1 MSNLNRLIVAGCS
14 NTYGEGLPDCCE
26 RGTQASI
33 LGWPNQLA
41 TLMGISTVIN
51 LGIGGAG
58 NKHISNSLLDKAG
71 VDFFNPDTDI
81 VVFLWSYFNRH
92 CIFQDNGEIERYL
105 PSDLKRFDRLEQ
117 MSTADKFA
125 IMVQLKQR
133 IAPPSPDKYKK
144 VKKWYSRYHTRTD
157 QRLDNYAR
165 ISHMQHYL
173 NSKGITNY
181 NFTCETHEYN
191 SIPTWFDSS
200 TLKSIDVDTLGEQY
214 GKADDNDH
222 PGVIANMHTA
232 KIMHNHITNGDFQ

>member
-1 MSNLNRLIVAGCS
+1 MKRLIVFGCS
-14 NTYGEGLPDCCE
+14 NTYGEGLLDC
-26 RGTQASI
+26 GDASNNWAGDEPSK

-41 TLMGISTVIN
+41 TMMGISTVIN
-51 LGIGGAG
+51 LGIGGAS
-58 NKHISNSLLDKAG
+58 NKHISNSLLNKAG
-71 VDFFNPDTDI
+71 DDFFNPDTDV

-92 CIFQDNGEIERYL
+92 CIFQDNRTIERYL
-105 PSDLKRFDRLEQ
+105 PSDLKRFEIAT

-125 IMVQLKQR
+125 MMLYLKQ
-133 IAPPSPDKYKK
+133 ILPPAPDKYKK

-200 TLKSIDVDTLGEQY
+200 TLKSIDVDTLGNQY
-214 GKADDNDH
+214 GKADDNEH

>member
-1 MSNLNRLIVAGCS
+1 MKRLIVFGCS
-14 NTYGEGLPDCCE
+14 NTYGQGLSDC
-26 RGTQASI
+26 RDRNSPASI
-33 LGWPNQLA
+33 LGWPNELA
-41 TLMGISTVIN
+41 TMMGISTVIN
-51 LGIGGAG
+51 LGIGGAS
-58 NKHISNSLLDKAG
+58 NRHISNSFLNKAG
-71 VDFFNPDTDI
+71 DDFFNPDTDV

-173 NSKGITNY
+173 NGKGITNY

-191 SIPTWFDSS
+191 SIPTWFDGS
-200 TLKSIDVDTLGEQY
+200 TLKSIDVDALSTQY
-214 GKADDNDH
+214 GRADDNIH
-222 PGVIANMHTA
+222 PSELGHSHIAE
-232 KIMHNHITNGDFQ
+232 IMYKHITK